1 MKNSFFNNGAG
12 ITATLPMDSTNE
24 SQSKEGKDNMQINV
38 PVISMPKGG
47 GAIKGIDEKFSVN
60 AVNGTMSLSIPLPFA
75 TARGVSP
82 QLQLSYNS
90 GSGNGIFGLGWSF
103 GLPSIK
109 RKTDK
114 YLPQY
119 FDEKDSDTFLF
130 SEAEDL
136 VPAFKKGIDGKF
148 VKKSDG
154 CYEIDDK
161 DSEDHLY
168 TIRTYLPRIEGNFA
182 RIERWCEKHTSKI
195 TWRVTTKENV
205 TTLFGWSSNS
215 KIFDPK
221 DPHKIFEWLPEF
233 IFDDKGNCAHYI
245 YQKENDVG
253 LDISY
258 VHNKNR
264 HDKEKITY
272 TNLYLSKILYGNK
285 TPYKSFGDAYPL
297 DSDYLFSTI
306 LDYGEYSDDT
316 YEPVNEWTFRKD
328 AFSNYKAGFEIRT
341 TRVCKRVLLF
351 HHFKGNG
358 EYDGLV
364 RSLNFEYDND
374 APEDFTFLKSITS
387 TGHIKKP
394 DGSYSEKSLP
404 PMEFQYEKHQ
414 WNDQI
419 KTISRENLMNA
430 PAGVDDQN
438 YQFTDLYGEGLPG
451 ILTEQASAWY
461 YKSNLGNGR
470 FAQAELVSPKPSFQ
484 GLANKLQL
492 ADLDADGKKQLV
504 SFEAETRGYFEIN
517 DDATWKPFRYFKGFP
532 NIDIHSPDVRMLD
545 LNGDGK
551 PDLLVSEDDIFTWYP
566 SEGRDGYSV
575 ALRNLKS
582 KNEEDGP
589 AVIFADNAQTIFLA
603 DMTGDGLTDIVRIRN
618 GEVCYWANLGYG
630 NFSAKITMDQSP
642 FFDREEAFT
651 PSLIRLADIDGSG
664 TTDIIYL
671 GKNKFTCWKNLS
683 GNRFSETP
691 FEISSFPPVNL
702 QTKVSAMD
710 LLGNGLS
717 CIVWSSAHEEG
728 LQAPLRF
735 IDLMNSKKPHI
746 ITCFKN
752 NLGKEVHLEYIPST
766 KYYLQDKSEGKTW
779 ATKIPF
785 PIHCI
790 SKTITKDKISGASFV
805 SQYRYHHGYYD
816 RAEKEFRGFGM
827 VEQVDTETFDHWVKG
842 NASNIVE
849 EPLHQEPV
857 ISKSWFHTGAFVN
870 KSGILDQFKEDYW
883 YSEIK
888 RQRYEVPHHESDLND
903 ARIIST
909 TGTDVLTQES
919 LSEQEWREALRSC
932 KGMGLRSEVF
942 ANDAAK
948 YGNTVKAKQKALTPF
963 SVATHNCFIEM
974 LQPKGQNK
982 HAVFVVKESEAI
994 TYCYERNPEDP
1005 RISHTLNIQFDDYG
1019 NVLESASVVYP
1030 RKIADNNLPK
1040 ETRDEQGKTNIVYL
1054 KKDFT
1059 NDIITQETYRLRM
1072 PGESQTFELK
1082 NVKKTGQYYTLEDF
1096 SDILLPQKSETIQ
1109 YHEHD
1114 KPPLPGKAQKRLI
1127 EHVRS
1132 TYYRDAMDKA
1142 LPLYKMDSKGISY
1155 ANYQLAYTPELLQD
1169 IYQGRVQNSHMTE
1182 GKFIQFE
1189 DDPNWWIG
1197 SGTVNFIANSETQT
1211 DAQNR
1216 FYVPTSY
1223 KDSFDAVTKVK
1234 YDNYFLHVIETEDAL
1249 GSKSNIEKFNYRTL
1263 APSLVKDINDNL
1275 TEVITDELG
1284 MVKAI
1289 AVKGKGDE
1297 ADDLAGLSD
1306 ITDKTEAL
1314 AIQSFLQENDS
1325 TQLTIKAKS
1334 LLKKATMRFVYDL
1347 DAFRIDKK
1355 PVVVAGIM
1363 REVYSDSESPVQ
1375 LSFEYSNGIS
1385 EVIMKKVQAEPGIAK
1400 RVTIN
1405 ENNTYV
1411 IDEVNTADDN
1421 HLRWIGNGRTIRN
1434 NKGNAV
1440 KQYEPYFSVSQHYE
1454 DQKELVETGMT
1465 ALIYYDA
1472 PGRLIKTIMP
1482 DDTFS
1487 KIEFNTWEQAAYD
1500 TNDNILD
1507 SLWYQKRINGSLDA
1521 ELIKEGKDPAKEKEA
1536 AQNAAKHANTP
1547 SLVHTDAFGRG
1558 ILFIQHLK
1566 NVDTNKDEYLP
1577 SKMTLDIEGNQIKV
1591 TDPRENTVIQ
1601 YKYDMLGHKVYQES
1615 MDAGKRWLLSNVLN
1629 HPLRTWDERNH
1640 EFQYFYDKLKR
1651 PVKSIISG
1659 GDGLIPLD
1667 NIVYDY
1673 IVYGEDQLL
1682 SDRSN
1687 ETELKNKNCLGRAV
1701 LHFDTGG
1708 LLSISAFDF
1717 NGQPINTTRKLFKKY
1732 KEVPDW
1738 QGKNLEDDLDE
1749 KSFTFTIKRDALG
1762 RITSETAPD
1771 LSVVTFFYNEGSLL
1785 NSQYVKLPGEAESK
1799 PYIKD
1804 IDYNEKGQKSKVIY
1818 GNDVFTKFFYD
1829 KETFR
1834 LKQLECRPKNSD
1846 PIQDW
1851 RYTYDAVGNITHI
1864 EDKKA
1869 PIIFFNNQIVESLS
1883 EYTYDSL
1890 YRLVGATGREN
1901 DSQMIFDTG
1910 DNWNDASF
1918 MNQLNPGGP
1927 MAMRNYNQSYRYDR
1941 AGNISEMIH
1950 SAGTS
1955 WTRQYEYEDKCNRLK
1970 KTSIGNIDY
1979 KYVHHPQHGYIESM
1993 PHLSGMSWNFKE
2005 ELVKTIKQRKN
2016 DGTPETTYYQYDGK
2030 GKRIRKITEMQAPA
2044 NVEAVIKDER
2054 IYIVNYELYKI
2065 HSGTKAGLE
2074 RTTLSLMND
2083 NHRFVMIDRETAS
2096 GTILTRYQL
2105 DNHLGSVGLELDEKA
2120 QVISYEE
2127 YHPFGTTAYQA
2138 KNAAINAAA
2147 KRYRYT
2153 AMERD
2158 EETGFEYHT
2167 SRYYLPWLG
2176 RWLSPDPIGTGDG
2189 LNIYTYVLNKPV
2201 HSVDTNGRANA
2212 PIHRDL
2218 TTIIAMQYVS
2228 KETAIKVGEAA
2239 NLPDTKQEY
2248 DSTSNSKAGDPKGIN
2263 KNIHVLDKR
2272 STEEKVTDSLNNY
2285 RTGNVI
2291 GKETDPIKNAGVNLL
2306 HPIQDA
2312 HYHLPNHTFG
2322 VGGGHSLEAEI
2333 DLAVGKKSFEE
2344 FYQVVLDTEKGLA
2357 LMKEKGVF
2365 GKEEKATIAKLTKE
2379 DWKGIYDNLKAIE
2392 EKNDVKNV
2400 WYKIRMGA
2408 SLVFAVG
2415 GIVTLMA
2422 ANSTGLKVLGAILAL
2437 YGAFGDLFANIG
2449 GHIGQ
2454 FIGEVVYGSIK
2465 GGESGRIRGQAYGVA
2480 IGGNVLGLGLGIVKD
2495 LGRDE
2500 IADQESG
2507 SLRSRY
2513 GFEDKPGILNDT
2525 NRYTQRRYF

>member
-1 MKNSFFNNGAG
+1 
-12 ITATLPMDSTNE
+12 
-24 SQSKEGKDNMQINV
+24 MQVNV

-75 TARGVSP
+75 EARGVSP

-119 FDEKDSDTFLF
+119 LDEKDSDTFLF

-148 VKKSDG
+148 IKKSDG
-154 CYEIDDK
+154 SYEIDDK
-161 DSEDHLY
+161 DSEDHSY
-168 TIRTYLPRIEGNFA
+168 TIRTYFPRIEGNFA
-182 RIERWCEKHTSKI
+182 RIERWCEKHTRNIK
-195 TWRVTTKENV
+195 WRVTTKENV

-215 KIFDPK
+215 IIFDPK
-221 DPHKIFEWLPEF
+221 DPLKIFEWLPEF
-233 IFDDKGNCAHYI
+233 VFDDKGNCAHYI
-245 YQKENDVG
+245 YQRENAKGIDM
-253 LDISY
+253 SY
-258 VHNKNR
+258 VHNKHR
-264 HDKEKITY
+264 QEKGNITY

-285 TPYKSFGDAYPL
+285 TPYKSFGDTYPL
-297 DSDYLFSTI
+297 NSDYLFSTV
-306 LDYGEYSDDT
+306 LDYGEYNDNT
-316 YEPVNEWTFRKD
+316 YEPLNEWTFRKD
-328 AFSNYKAGFEIRT
+328 PFSNYKAGFEIRT
-341 TRVCKRVLLF
+341 TRLCKRVLLF
-351 HHFKGNG
+351 HLFKGAG

-364 RSLNFEYDND
+364 RSLNFEYDKD
-374 APEDFTFLKSITS
+374 APEGFTFLKSITN
-387 TGHIKKP
+387 TGHIRKP
-394 DGSYSEKSLP
+394 DGNYSEKSLP

-414 WNDQI
+414 WND
-419 KTISRENLMNA
+419 KVNTISRENLMNA

-461 YKSNLGNGR
+461 YKSNLGDGR
-470 FAQAELVSPKPSFQ
+470 FSKAELISPKPSFQ
-484 GLANKLQL
+484 ELGNKLQL
-492 ADLDADGKKQLV
+492 ADLDADGNKQLV
-504 SFEAETRGYFEIN
+504 SFEADAKGYFEIN
-517 DDATWKPFRYFKGFP
+517 DDATWKPFKYFKGFP
-532 NIDIHSPDVRMLD
+532 NIDINASDVRILD

-551 PDLLVSEDDIFTWYP
+551 PDLLVSEEDIFTWYP
-566 SEGRDGYSV
+566 SEGRDGYSD
-575 ALRNLKS
+575 ALRILKT
-582 KNEEDGP
+582 KNEEEGP
-589 AVIFADNAQTIFLA
+589 AVIFADKAQTIFLA
-603 DMTGDGLTDIVRIRN
+603 DMSGDGMTDIVRIRN

-630 NFSAKITMDQSP
+630 NFSAKIIMDKSP
-642 FFDREEAFT
+642 VFDREESFN
-651 PSLIRLADIDGSG
+651 PSFIRLADIDGSG

-683 GNRFSETP
+683 GNIFSETP
-691 FEISSFPPVNL
+691 FEITSFPQVNP
-702 QTKVSAMD
+702 QTKVSVMD

-717 CIVWSSAHEEG
+717 CIVWSSALEEG
-728 LQAPLRF
+728 LQAPLRY
-735 IDLMNSKKPHI
+735 IDLMSSKKPHI
-746 ITCFKN
+746 ITSFKN
-752 NLGKEVHLEYIPST
+752 NLGKEVYLEYLPST
-766 KYYLQDKSEGKTW
+766 QYYLKDKSEGKIW
-779 ATKIPF
+779 ATKLPF

-790 SKTITKDKISGASFV
+790 SKTITKDKISDAAFV

-816 RAEKEFRGFGM
+816 REEKEFRGFGM
-827 VEQVDTETFDHWVKG
+827 VEQVDTETFDHWIKG

-857 ISKSWFHTGAFVN
+857 ISKSWFHTGASVN
-870 KSGILDQFKEDYW
+870 EKGILNQFKEDYW
-883 YSEIK
+883 YAEIK
-888 RQRYEVPHHESDLND
+888 DITHHESDLND
-903 ARIIST
+903 ARIIAIS
-909 TGTDVLTQES
+909 GTDQLTQES
-919 LSEQEWREALRSC
+919 LSGQEWREALRAC
-932 KGMGLRSEVF
+932 KSMGLRSEVF

-948 YGNTVKAKQKALTPF
+948 YGNTDEAKQRALIPF

-982 HAVFVVKESEAI
+982 HAVFIVKESEAI
-994 TYCYERNPEDP
+994 TYSYERNPEDP
-1005 RISHTLNIQFDDYG
+1005 RISHTLNILFDIYG
-1019 NVLESASVVYP
+1019 NVLESASIVYP
-1030 RKIADNNLPK
+1030 RKIADNTLPK
-1040 ETRDEQGKTNIVYL
+1040 ETRDEQGKTHIVYL
-1054 KKDFT
+1054 KKEFT

-1072 PGESQTFELK
+1072 PAENQTYELK
-1082 NVKKTGQYYTLEDF
+1082 NVKKTGQYYTVEDF
-1096 SDILLPQKSETIQ
+1096 SDILLPQNSETVH

-1114 KPPLPGKAQKRLI
+1114 KPALPDKAQKRLI

-1132 TYYRDAMDKA
+1132 TYYRDAIDKE
-1142 LPLYKMDSKGISY
+1142 LPLYKMDSKGISF

-1169 IYQGRVQNSHMTE
+1169 IYQGRVVDSHMTE

-1189 DDPNWWIG
+1189 DESSWWVG
-1197 SGTVNFIANSETQT
+1197 SGSVNFISDSETQA

-1216 FYVPTSY
+1216 FYVPVSY
-1223 KDSFDAVTKVK
+1223 KDSFEAITKVK
-1234 YDNYFLHVIETEDAL
+1234 YDNYFLHIIETEDAL
-1249 GSKSNIEKFNYRTL
+1249 GNKTNIEKFNFRTL

-1289 AVKGKGDE
+1289 AVKGKGNE
-1297 ADDLAGLSD
+1297 ANELSGFLD
-1306 ITDKTEAL
+1306 ITDKSEIVD
-1314 AIQSFLQENDS
+1314 IQNFLLENDS
-1325 TQLTIKAKS
+1325 TQLTIKAKA
-1334 LLKKATMRFVYDL
+1334 LLKNATMSFVYDL
-1347 DAFRIDKK
+1347 DSFRIGNK

-1363 REVYSDSESPVQ
+1363 REVYSDPDSPVQ

-1400 RVTIN
+1400 RITIN
-1405 ENNTYV
+1405 NNNTYV
-1411 IDEVNTADDN
+1411 VDEINTADKN
-1421 HLRWIGNGRTIRN
+1421 QLRWIGNGRTIRN
-1434 NKGNAV
+1434 NKGNVV
-1440 KQYEPYFSVSQHYE
+1440 KQYEPYFAVSHHYE
-1454 DQKELVETGMT
+1454 DLKELVETGMT
-1465 ALIYYDA
+1465 SLMYYDA
-1472 PGRLIKTIMP
+1472 PGRLIKTTMP
-1482 DDTFS
+1482 DNTFS
-1487 KIEFNTWEQAAYD
+1487 KIEFNTWKQVAYD
-1500 TNDNILD
+1500 ANDNILD
-1507 SLWYQKRINGSLDA
+1507 SLWYKKRIDGSLDA
-1521 ELIKEGKDPAKEKEA
+1521 ELLKEGKDPAKEKEA

-1547 SLVHTDAFGRG
+1547 SLIYTDAFGRG

-1659 GDGLIPLD
+1659 GDGLIPLN
-1667 NIVYDY
+1667 NIYDY
-1673 IVYGEDQLL
+1673 IIYGEDQLL
-1682 SDRSN
+1682 PGRSN
-1687 ETELKNKNCLGRAV
+1687 ETDLKNKNCLGRAV

-1708 LLSISAFDF
+1708 LLSVSAFDF
-1717 NGQPINTTRKLFKKY
+1717 NGQPKDTARKLFKKY

-1738 QGKNLEDDLDE
+1738 KGENLEDDLED
-1749 KSFTFTIKRDALG
+1749 KNFTFTIKRDALG
-1762 RITSETAPD
+1762 RITSETVPD
-1771 LSVVTFFYNEGSLL
+1771 LSVVTFFYNEGGLL
-1785 NSQYVKLPGEAESK
+1785 NSQFVKLPEEAESK

-1834 LKQLECRPKNSD
+1834 LKQLECRPKNSE

-1869 PIIFFNNQIVESLS
+1869 PVTFFNNQIVESLS

-1890 YRLVGATGREN
+1890 YRLVEATGREN

-1910 DNWNDASF
+1910 DNWNDASY

-1927 MAMRNYNQSYRYDR
+1927 MALRNYNQSYRYDW
-1941 AGNISEMIH
+1941 AGNISKMIH
-1950 SAGTS
+1950 TAGS
-1955 WTRQYEYEDKCNRLK
+1955 NWTRQYEYEDKCNRLK
-1970 KTSIGNIDY
+1970 KTSIGSVDY
-1979 KYVHHPQHGYIESM
+1979 KYLHHPQHGYIESM
-1993 PHLSGMSWNFKE
+1993 PHLDVMKWNFKE

-2016 DGTPETTYYQYDGK
+2016 DGTPEATYYQYDGK
-2030 GKRIRKITEMQAPA
+2030 GKRIRKITEVQAPA
-2044 NVEAVIKDER
+2044 NVEAVVKDER

-2083 NHRFVMIDRETAS
+2083 NQRFVMIDRETES
-2096 GTILTRYQL
+2096 DTILTRYQL

-2120 QVISYEE
+2120 QIISYEE

-2138 KNAAINAAA
+2138 KNATINAVA

-2153 AMERD
+2153 GMERD

-2167 SRYYLPWLG
+2167 SRYYVPWLG
-2176 RWLSPDPIGTGDG
+2176 RWLSPDPTGTGDG
-2189 LNIYTYVLNKPV
+2189 LNIYAYVLNKPV

-2239 NLPDTKQEY
+2239 NLPDTKKEY
-2248 DSTSNSKAGDPKGIN
+2248 DSTKNSIAGDPKGIN

-2272 STEEKVTDSLNNY
+2272 STEEKVSDSLNNY
-2285 RTGNVI
+2285 RTGNVV
-2291 GKETDPIKNAGVNLL
+2291 GKEADPIKDGGVNLL

-2312 HYHLPNHTFG
+2312 HYHLPDHTFG

-2344 FYQVVLDTEKGLA
+2344 FYKVVLDTEKGIE
-2357 LMKEKGVF
+2357 LMKEKGAF
-2365 GKEEKATIAKLTKE
+2365 GKDEKPAIARLTKE
-2379 DWKGIYDNLKAIE
+2379 EWKDIYNNLKAIE
-2392 EKNDVKNV
+2392 EKNDVKDA
-2400 WYKIRMGA
+2400 WYNIRKGMSIGFIV
-2408 SLVFAVG
+2408 S
-2415 GIVTLMA
+2415 GISIAITSMA
-2422 ANSTGLKVLGAILAL
+2422 FKNTGLAVLGCLLLL
-2437 YGAFGDLFANIG
+2437 YGAAPDLFAKIG
-2449 GHIGQ
+2449 GY
-2454 FIGEVVYGSIK
+2454 IGEAI
-2465 GGESGRIRGQAYGVA
+2465 GEGIGRFWGKTGEVSGQAIGVA
-2480 IGGNVLGLGLGIVKD
+2480 IGGNIFGLGWGVAKD
-2495 LGRDE
+2495 NARNDT
-2500 IADQESG
+2500 ASQESG